1 MIEHLN
7 TEKRNEKTA
16 DLDQMSVLEI
26 LTVMN
31 QEDET
36 IPKAI
41 AKELPAI
48 EKMVKAVIT
57 AFEKGGR
64 LFYIGAGTSGRLGIL
79 DAVECVPTFGTEPEM
94 VQGLIAGGAKAIKDA
109 VEGAED
115 SEELAVA
122 DLKAAQL
129 TENDVV
135 IGIAASGRTPY
146 VIGGLDYAKN
156 IGATTGSIA
165 CNAPAEIS
173 EHADIAIE
181 VVSGAEILTGSTRLK
196 AGTTQKLVLNM
207 ISTTAMI
214 GIGKVYK
221 NLMVDVRSTNIK
233 LVRRAKNIIKD
244 ATGCDEATAER
255 VFEESNHHVKTAIVI
270 VLTNMSYEEA
280 TNSLVENKGFVRRT
294 IAKD

>member
-7 TEKRNEKTA
+7 TEKRNERTA
-16 DLDQMSVLEI
+16 NLDKMSVHEI

-31 QEDET
+31 EEDKRV
-36 IPKAI
+36 PLAI
-41 AKELPAI
+41 AEQLPQI
-48 EKMVKAVIT
+48 EAVVKAVIT
-57 AFEKGGR
+57 VFEQGGR

-79 DAVECVPTFGTEPEM
+79 DAVECVPTFGTEAEM

-115 SEELAVA
+115 STELAVA
-122 DLKAAQL
+122 DLQAVNLNEK
-129 TENDVV
+129 DIV

-146 VIGGLDYAKN
+146 VIGGLDYATTV
-156 IGATTGSIA
+156 GAMTASIA

-173 EHADIAIE
+173 AHAQLAIE
-181 VVSGAEILTGSTRLK
+181 VVPGAEILTGSTRLK

-233 LVRRAKNIIKD
+233 LVQRAKNIIKD
-244 ATGCDEATAER
+244 ATGCDEAMAER
-255 VFEESNHHVKTAIVI
+255 VFEESHHQVKTAIVM
-270 VLTNMSYEEA
+270 VLTGMDYTAA
-280 TNSLVENKGFVRRT
+280 TKSLVKHQGFVRRT
-294 IAKD
+294 LPKL